1 MKARSHVIDED
12 ALIEKL
18 LPKIEERIKTD
29 VVRSLIS
36 ALEDQIYPPEE
47 AFRDE
52 FVKRVERASKSK
64 GKIFKTVKELEG
76 HLKSLSR

>member
-18 LPKIEERIKTD
+18 LPKIEERIRTD

-47 AFRDE
+47 AFRGE
-52 FVKRVERASKSK
+52 FVKRVERAGKSK
-64 GKIFKTVKELEG
+64 GKIFKTAKDLEV